1 MSLWDLIVTVGVA
14 NLLAFGSSGTMVAL
28 LQRPLVQDTHALANE
43 QLLYAYALARVT
55 PGQVN
60 LFVASIGYMVYGLT
74 GAVLCIVA
82 IAVPAYL
89 VLPLMRGYR
98 RFQQSPVVYGFTR
111 GLVSTSVGLLLAT
124 SWALGS
130 GSLSVPVAWLVFGAT
145 LLLMLVARLP
155 TIAALLIASGLGV
168 AIALL
173 VPGAY

>member
-1 MSLWDLIVTVGVA
+1 MSLWDLIVTVGLA
-14 NLLAFGSSGTMVAL
+14 NILAFGSSGPMVAL
-28 LQRPLVQDTHALANE
+28 LQRPLVRDTHALTND

-60 LFVASIGYMVYGLT
+60 LFVASIGYMIFGLP

-82 IAVPAYL
+82 IAAPAYL
-89 VLPLMRGYR
+89 VLPLARGYR

-111 GLVSTSVGLLLAT
+111 GLVSTAVGLLLAT

-130 GSLSVPVAWLVFGAT
+130 GSLSVPVAWLVFGLA

-155 TIAALLIASGLGV
+155 TIAALLLASGVGV
-168 AIALL
+168 VIAIV
-173 VPGAY
+173 VPGTH